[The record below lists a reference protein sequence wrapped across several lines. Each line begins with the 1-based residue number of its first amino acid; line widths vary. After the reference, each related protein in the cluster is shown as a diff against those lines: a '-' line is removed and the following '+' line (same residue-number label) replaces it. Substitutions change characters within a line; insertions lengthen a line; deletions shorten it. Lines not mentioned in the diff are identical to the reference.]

1 MGENGEFGKLSI
13 VGTPIGNL
21 GDFSPRGIQ
30 TLQNADYIAAEDTRV
45 TLGLLSHFEIRK
57 PLISC
62 YKPKEQ
68 EKSERI
74 IELLLQGNNVAMV
87 SDAGMPCISDPGTVL
102 VAKCRER
109 GIPVEVIPGCNAAVA
124 AVAVSGLEADRWV
137 FEGFLP
143 VPKKERSE
151 RLNEVKSLPHALV
164 FYEAPHKIKQ
174 TLCDLRDVLGGQR
187 HAALCRELT
196 KLHEEVIRGTLN
208 ELSSYY
214 DSVEPR
220 GEYAIVVKGAESAA
234 EEFTLE
240 QAIRLAM
247 QLTEGG
253 EKLSE
258 ACREAAKAT
267 GIPKRDIYAALT
279 DKSDKNRS
287 DTDSD
292 GNIN

>member
-1 MGENGEFGKLSI
+1 MSEFGKLSI

-21 GDFSPRGIQ
+21 GDLSPRGVE

-45 TLGLLSHFEIRK
+45 TLGLLTRFEIKK

-74 IELLLQGNNVAMV
+74 IELLLEGNNVAMV
-87 SDAGMPCISDPGTVL
+87 SDAGMPCISDPGAVL
-102 VAKCRER
+102 VKKCYER

-124 AVAVSGLEADRWV
+124 AVAVSGLEVDRWV

-151 RLNEVKSLPHALV
+151 RLEIVKNLPHALV

-174 TLCDLRDVLGGQR
+174 TLNDLCAALGAER
-187 HAALCRELT
+187 EAALCRELT
-196 KLHEEVIRGTLN
+196 KLHEEVIRGTLG
-208 ELSSYY
+208 ELEHCY
-214 DSVEPR
+214 DDLEPR
-220 GEYAIVVKGAESAA
+220 GEYVIVVKGAESKLA
-234 EEFTLE
+234 EFTAE
-240 QAIRLAM
+240 QAVQLAK
-247 QLTEGG
+247 QLVDGG
-253 EKLSE
+253 GKLSD

-267 GIPKRDIYAALT
+267 GIPKREIYAAL
-279 DKSDKNRS
+279 SGDKN
-287 DTDSD
+287 
-292 GNIN
+292 